1 MDKSLPISNPTY
13 NIFNPVGLKY
23 LICLR
28 LELIH
33 LTEHR
38 YNHNFQDC
46 INPLCRCSLEPE
58 SNSHFF
64 LCCHHYTVSHTDLM
78 NGLKKIYENIVIL
91 SENSLVKLRLFVDP
105 KYYLSDN
112 CHMDQIEKGLTS
124 SPWKTKI
131 WCWSNLSC
139 FFFRRNHKSC
149 GFLPE
154 IL

>member
-1 MDKSLPISNPTY
+1 MWKWSSYLNPTY

-112 CHMDQIEKGLTS
+112 CHMDQIEKWLTS